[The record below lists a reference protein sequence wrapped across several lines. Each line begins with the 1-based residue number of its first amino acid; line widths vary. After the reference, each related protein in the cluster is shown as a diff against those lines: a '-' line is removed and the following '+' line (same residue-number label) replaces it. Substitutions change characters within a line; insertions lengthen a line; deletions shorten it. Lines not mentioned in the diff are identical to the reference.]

1 MPSNIDT
8 LVTVFGGS
16 GFIGRHTVRALA
28 KRDFRIR
35 VAVRRPDLAGH
46 LQPLG
51 RVGQIM
57 PVQANVRYPDSVA
70 AAVRDA
76 QIVVNLVG
84 VLAESG
90 AQTFNAV
97 QAEGAAAIAR
107 AAAAQGARLVHVS
120 AIGADENSE
129 SGYARSKAAGE
140 KAVFAAVP
148 SATIFRPSVVFG
160 PDDQFTNRFAALAR
174 ALPVLPL
181 IGGGET
187 KLQPVFVG
195 DVAVAI
201 ADAVEGKAHSASVY
215 ELGGP
220 EELTMRQVLEY
231 VLKTIERKR
240 LLVPLSFGLAR
251 LQAMVLQFAPG
262 PLKLTPDQVELLRS
276 DNVVSQAAKDAGLT
290 LQGLG
295 IAPASLEQIA
305 PSYLWRFRRTGQFR
319 TKCDV
324 SVMVQVPSERSA
336 SSSRK
341 FEEGVASRVAASGD
355 PYLPSSKSTESR
367 GLHELGG
374 YGSPLSRGRPRE
386 CGRAENLDLM
396 LLSYR
401 PSASPIRPSVPTI
414 TRHHANSAK
423 PRLDT

>member
-16 GFIGRHTVRALA
+16 GFIGRHTIRALA

-70 AAVRDA
+70 AAARDA
-76 QIVVNLVG
+76 KVVVNLVG
-84 VLAESG
+84 ILAESG

-97 QAEGAAAIAR
+97 QAEGAAVIAQ
-107 AAAAQGARLVHVS
+107 AAAAHGARLVHVS
-120 AIGADENSE
+120 AIGADADSE
-129 SGYARSKAAGE
+129 SGYARTKAAGE
-140 KAVFAAVP
+140 KAALAAVP
-148 SATIFRPSVVFG
+148 SATVFRPSVVFG
-160 PDDQFTNRFAALAR
+160 PEDQFTNRFATLAR
-174 ALPVLPL
+174 ALPMLPL

-195 DVAVAI
+195 DVATAL
-201 ADAVEGKAHSASVY
+201 ADAVEGKARTAATY

-220 EELTMRQVLEY
+220 EELTLRQVQEY

-240 LLVPLSFGLAR
+240 LLLPLSFGLAR

-262 PLKLTPDQVELLRS
+262 PLKLTPDQVELLRR
-276 DNVVSQAAKDAGLT
+276 DNVVSQAARDAGLT

-295 IAPASLEQIA
+295 IAPASLEQIV

-319 TKCDV
+319 TKI
-324 SVMVQVPSERSA
+324 S
-336 SSSRK
+336 
-341 FEEGVASRVAASGD
+341 
-355 PYLPSSKSTESR
+355 
-367 GLHELGG
+367 
-374 YGSPLSRGRPRE
+374 
-386 CGRAENLDLM
+386 
-396 LLSYR
+396 
-401 PSASPIRPSVPTI
+401 
-414 TRHHANSAK
+414 
-423 PRLDT
+423 